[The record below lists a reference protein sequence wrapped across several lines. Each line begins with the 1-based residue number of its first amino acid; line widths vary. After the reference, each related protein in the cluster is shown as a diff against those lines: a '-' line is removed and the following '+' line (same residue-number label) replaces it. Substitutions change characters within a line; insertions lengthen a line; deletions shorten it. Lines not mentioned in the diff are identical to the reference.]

1 MATRATYEI
10 AGQVFYCHYDGYP
23 AGGVGRLR
31 NMLNAPGRG
40 GAAFDFIRGNPDAE
54 PAESHEVHADTEYR
68 YIHYRTPTESTLQ
81 IYARCFSSGK
91 FYPIYN
97 GGLAAAVNLFTPEPE
112 ERFWNSPQHTGILLS
127 YDRLEEFQQRFY
139 LDDDFVMANKYRAA
153 MECCA
158 DGTGTRA
165 AHDEIQFNINNQ
177 LIDLN
182 GFPLYGSIHHPD
194 TAAAAAAAE

>member
-10 AGQVFYCHYDGYP
+10 AGQLFYCHYDGYP
-23 AGGVGRLR
+23 AGGVSRLR
-31 NMLNAPGRG
+31 NMLNATGRG
-40 GAAFDFIRGNPDAE
+40 GAAFNFIRGNVDAE
-54 PAESHEVHADTEYR
+54 PAESHERHADTEYR

-97 GGLAAAVNLFTPEPE
+97 GALAAAVNLFTPEPE
-112 ERFWNSPQHTGILLS
+112 DRFWNCPQHTGTLLG
-127 YDRLEEFQQRFY
+127 YDKLKERQQRFF

-153 MECCA
+153 MERCA

-165 AHDEIQFNINNQ
+165 AHGEIEFNIKNQ

-182 GFPLYGSIHHPD
+182 GVPLYGSIHHPD